1 MAKGL
6 LGFIQSLFRFKKEGK
21 SCCKECFTL
30 LYPVIDGEANDE
42 EIKYLHDHI
51 NDCAPCYKHYE
62 IEKAVKEVVKHRIE
76 KREVPLDLINSIK
89 LKLKN

>member
-6 LGFIQSLFRFKKEGK
+6 LGFIQSLFSFKSGGK

-42 EIKYLHDHI
+42 QIKYLHDHI

-76 KREVPLDLINSIK
+76 KREVPSDLINSIK